1 MFKEVLKGSF
11 IYSVGSN
18 FPRFISFFLLP
29 VFTNYLSPY
38 DFGIWALFVSIT
50 SFLGAFRDL
59 GLTQILINSFFND
72 EINDT
77 WKQKWAQ
84 IFGILIIWS
93 LFYFLISII
102 LVLIFL
108 NSLTFSLKIQIIILL
123 GIQTFFFDL
132 PILFGT
138 RILQF
143 NNKAKTIASITAI
156 AGTLGLIV
164 NYISIVFFERGF
176 LGLFYGNFVM
186 SLINGIFFIYIVV
199 NRYKLLPKFKF
210 VVNDIKRD
218 LKISLPLIPHS
229 LSTYLL
235 NISDRT
241 IMKFYNITVSNIG
254 LYNVAYSFG
263 NYFETIG
270 GSLGMAIQPIYT
282 KLNKSNSQ
290 SKIRSLTFFLQYI
303 FLNVTFL
310 FSLWSKEIF
319 DFMLSKQEYKEMY
332 TISIFLIM
340 AYSYKPM
347 YLDCINKLGYH
358 ELTNKTFKISFVA
371 SMVSVIF
378 NLLLIPII
386 GYKVAAITTYIS
398 LLYMGYSGFFIKEI
412 KMINTIKYFPIQ
424 WLIITIILTLLAY
437 ILKDVN
443 ISIKTFITTFF
454 VFSFFSIV
462 YWINRNKILS

>member
-29 VFTNYLSPY
+29 IFTNHLSPF

-59 GLTQILINSFFND
+59 GLTQILVNSFFND
-72 EINDT
+72 EVNDT
-77 WKQKWAQ
+77 WKQKWGK
-84 IFGILIIWS
+84 IFGILIIWT
-93 LFYFLISII
+93 LFYFLISVI
-102 LVLIFL
+102 LVTIFL
-108 NSLTFSLKIQIIILL
+108 NTLNLFLKIQIIILI
-123 GIQTFFFDL
+123 GIQICFFDL

-143 NNKAKTIASITAI
+143 CNNAKAIATITAI
-156 AGTLGLIV
+156 SGTLGLIV
-164 NYISIVFFERGF
+164 NYISIVFFEKGF
-176 LGLFYGNFVM
+176 LGLFYGNFIM
-186 SLINGIFFIYIVV
+186 SLISGIFYFFIVIK
-199 NRYKLLPKFKF
+199 RYSIRPKFKF
-210 VVNDIKRD
+210 STNEIIHD
-218 LKISLPLIPHS
+218 LKVSLPLIPHS
-229 LSTYLL
+229 LSTYFL

-241 IMKFYNITVSNIG
+241 IMKFYNINISNIG
-254 LYNVAYSFG
+254 LYNVAYTFG

-282 KLNKSNSQ
+282 KLNKSNNQ

-319 DFMLSKQEYKEMY
+319 DLMLSKQEYKEMY

-347 YLDCINKLGYH
+347 YLDCINKLGYY

-371 SMVSVIF
+371 SILNVIF
-378 NLLLIPII
+378 NLLLIPLI
-386 GYKVAAITTYIS
+386 GFKVAAITTYIS
-398 LLYMGYSGFFIKEI
+398 LLYMGYSGYFIKEI
-412 KMINTIKYFPIQ
+412 KMINTAKYFPIQ
-424 WLIITIILTLLAY
+424 WLLITIVLTFLAY
-437 ILKDVN
+437 VFRDADIG
-443 ISIKTFITTFF
+443 IKTSITTFF
-454 VFSFFSIV
+454 VLIFFYII
-462 YWINRNKILS
+462 YWINRKKILS